1 MQNDVK
7 PVPGQATDKA
17 IPQSGRRMVVP
28 SENELPREAHEPAT
42 GLQDSDGRSG
52 GSIYTAEFAEDET
65 RPQELHGAVE
75 YQKVTADPGAKPSF
89 WAYTEL
95 TKPRNT
101 TPID

>member
-17 IPQSGRRMVVP
+17 IPQSGQKMVVP
-28 SENELPREAHEPAT
+28 ASKALPREAHEPQS
-42 GLQDSDGRSG
+42 GVGDSDARGG
-52 GSIYTAEFAEDET
+52 GSISTVAFSADET

-75 YQKVTADPGAKPSF
+75 YQKRTADPGAKPAF
-89 WAYTEL
+89 WDYTRL
-95 TKPRNT
+95 TQPRNT

>member
-17 IPQSGRRMVVP
+17 IPQAGQRMVVP
-28 SENELPREAHEPAT
+28 AQNELPREAHEPQSGT
-42 GLQDSDGRSG
+42 SDSDGRSG
-52 GSIYTAEFAEDET
+52 GTIFTQPFAADET

-75 YQKVTADPGAKPSF
+75 YQKRTADPGAKPAF

-95 TKPRNT
+95 TTPRNT